1 MKQLDNRPQDVSTVS
16 HLCLCLCLVV
26 LMQMQDLTAI
36 IQDARSS
43 SARASRTQGHMRL
56 LSEKAKVL
64 MMTMMMIN
72 DDDADDGDES
82 DDYER

>member
-1 MKQLDNRPQDVSTVS
+1 MCQLSLICVFA
-16 HLCLCLCLVV
+16 HLVV

-56 LSEKAKVL
+56 LPEKAKVL
-64 MMTMMMIN
+64 MMTMMMTMMMIN